1 MPRIH
6 LYAAVLM
13 LWGAQAGAQSINAP
27 PIPPEQVLRQQ
38 NAPLP
43 AIPPP
48 VPQVPS
54 EPSPRAPALR
64 RAPAIDASRDRAAA
78 CQHQATV
85 ERVPRSQRDSY
96 IHNCMN

>member
-6 LYAAVLM
+6 LYAALLM
-13 LWGAQAGAQSINAP
+13 LGSSQAGGQPLNAP

-43 AIPPP
+43 SIPAP

-54 EPSPRAPALR
+54 EPSPRAPALPR
-64 RAPAIDASRDRAAA
+64 TPAIDASRDRAAA
-78 CQHQATV
+78 CQHQAAV
-85 ERVPRSQRDSY
+85 ERVPHSRRDSY